1 MKVPCQW
8 LAEYVDIELE
18 REAVERLAGR
28 LTLAGLEVEGIA
40 LTGRLRGAVVGRV
53 LSCRP
58 HPNSDHLCLC
68 HVDIG
73 TDEIEVVCGAPN
85 VVAGRTV
92 PVITVGGELP
102 GGFKVEA
109 RKIRGVVSHGM
120 ICSKAELG
128 LEERSP
134 GIWNFDPILKLE
146 LGTDLND
153 LLEYDDVILDIK
165 VTSNRPDC
173 MGIYGIA
180 REVAAVTGQRLRPL
194 AVDFHETDPP
204 ADEYFA
210 VEVSDGADT
219 PRYTACLMSGISV
232 GPSPL
237 RMQHRLVKA
246 GMRPLSNV
254 VDVTNYVMLE
264 LGHPLHPFDAELVK
278 ERIVVQRACAGG
290 RFQTLDGVER
300 GLSEEVLMITDCD
313 GGLAIAGVMGGARS
327 EIRETTTRVLLEA
340 AAFDAVT
347 IRRSSRT
354 VGIRSEA
361 SLRFERGV
369 DPEGVLLAAARAV
382 HLLQQLTDC
391 HVHKGMIDAYP
402 GPRRPTTIR
411 LRAPRAAALLGVDLD
426 RAQVAAL
433 LKRLQ
438 IGVSEEPEGLLATVP
453 TFRADLTR
461 EIDLIEEVGRLYG
474 YDRIPSTPPQGI
486 MRMGEKD
493 SMERY
498 KGRVRAILTGLG
510 MNEVVTDGFD
520 KKEWRKALFLPEEG
534 LVTVRNPMIAA
545 QETLRGSLLPG
556 ILCVVE
562 TNLNQHVEG
571 GMLFEV
577 GRVFVPEREER
588 ESLAGAFFGRTGIS
602 LKGKEEV
609 DLAAAKGI
617 LVNLFS
623 GLNFEAMEIRLD
635 EVPPFLHSERG
646 GCVLLDGKEIGLF
659 GELAPRIRDR
669 LLGAPRVILFEL
681 DLDNLYAQPTSKR
694 MFTALPRFPA
704 SKRDLSLLVPVDLP
718 EARVRETICAEGAVE
733 RVLLYDLYHGEQV
746 TAGAKSLTYELS
758 LRAAD
763 RTLTD
768 EDVDATISRVVK
780 RLADLNVRL
789 RE

>member
-18 REAVERLAGR
+18 REAVERLAGC

-40 LTGRLRGAVVGRV
+40 FTGRVRGAVVGRV
-53 LSCRP
+53 LSCQP

-73 TDEIEVVCGAPN
+73 SDEIEVVCGAPN
-85 VVAGRTV
+85 VVEGRTV

-102 GGFKVEA
+102 GGFKIEA

-134 GIWNFDPILKLE
+134 GIWNFDPALKLE
-146 LGTDLND
+146 SGTDLND
-153 LLEYDDVILDIK
+153 LLEYDDAILDIK

-194 AVDFHETDPP
+194 AVDFCETDPP

-232 GPSPL
+232 APSPL

-278 ERIVVQRACAGG
+278 ERIVVQRASAKE

-300 GLSEEVLMITDCD
+300 RLSEEVLMITDRE

-347 IRRSSRT
+347 IRRSARI

-369 DPEGVLLAAARAV
+369 DPEGVPLAAARAV

-402 GPRRPTTIR
+402 GPRRPTAIR
-411 LRAPRAAALLGVDLD
+411 LRPSRAAALLGVDLD
-426 RAQVAAL
+426 RAEVAAL
-433 LKRLQ
+433 LSRLQ

-474 YDRIPSTPPQGI
+474 YDRVPSTPPRGI

-493 SMERY
+493 PMERY
-498 KGRVRAILTGLG
+498 KCSVRAILTGLG

-520 KKEWRKALFLPEEG
+520 KKEWREALFLSDEG

-556 ILCVVE
+556 ILCAVE

-588 ESLAGAFFGRTGIS
+588 ESLAGAFFGRTGIP
-602 LKGKEEV
+602 LMGKEEV

-617 LVNLFS
+617 LVNLFC

-635 EVPPFLHSERG
+635 EVPPFLHPERG
-646 GCVLLDGKEIGLF
+646 GCVVLDGKKIGLF

-681 DLDNLYAQPTSKR
+681 DLDNLYTQPTSRR
-694 MFTALPRFPA
+694 MFTSLPRFPA

-718 EARVRETICAEGAVE
+718 EARVREIICAEEAVE
-733 RVLLYDLYHGEQV
+733 RVLLYDLYHGKQV
-746 TAGAKSLTYELS
+746 TAGAKSLTYEVS

-768 EDVDATISRVVK
+768 EDVEATISRVVK